1 MTASR
6 QSSQPLRIL
15 ILGCGVLAGCDHSPL
30 FVTAPPDSLGPH
42 TTTLPR
48 RLTYSSG
55 DDRHP
60 TVMGPVLA
68 YSRLDPDERG
78 NERCLALLPAEGGT
92 ILREFC
98 PGAPVSPADTF
109 VDTWTEPALS
119 PDARRIAYMWQQGSL
134 VSVLGFWSTSV
145 VVAPADRAGDRSGFV
160 WPIHYIAPSGR
171 IGDAVSAITWVDD
184 HTLRF
189 LMGYEFIFK
198 VKGGGVV
205 RYTDT
210 TFQSYGLAQLDL
222 SSGAFAFLAGG
233 DSVYAYAAAP
243 DGGLWLVRNQDSTR
257 LLHLAPGADTTV
269 TAGVYSGPVCGL
281 ANVGGVPAAIVGDTV
296 IEWLEP
302 GDSVP
307 RSIPVGLGLGPV
319 GRIAAVPGARRFV
332 IEIERGW
339 DLFGDPANLWLY
351 ELP

>member
-1 MTASR
+1 MTAPR
-6 QSSQPLRIL
+6 QSSRPWRIL
-15 ILGCGVLAGCDHSPL
+15 WLGCAVLAGCDHSPL
-30 FVTAPPDSLGPH
+30 FVTASADSLGPH

-48 RLTYSSG
+48 RLTYSTG

-60 TVMGPVLA
+60 TVVGGVLA

-78 NERCLALLPAEGGT
+78 NERCLALLPADGGT

-98 PGAPVSPADTF
+98 PGAPRSPADTF

-119 PDARRIAYMWQQGSL
+119 PDARRVAYLWQQGSL
-134 VSVLGFWSTSV
+134 VSVLGFWSTSI
-145 VVAPADRAGDRSGFV
+145 VVASTDRAGDHSGFV
-160 WPIHYIAPSGR
+160 WPIHYVAPSGR
-171 IGDAVSAITWVDD
+171 IGDAVSAITWADD

-210 TFQSYGLAQLDL
+210 TFQSYGLAQLDVT
-222 SSGAFAFLAGG
+222 SGVLAFPPSG
-233 DSVYAYAAAP
+233 DSVYAYAVAP
-243 DGGLWLVRNQDSTR
+243 DGGPWLVRNQDSTR
-257 LLHLAPGADTTV
+257 LLHIAPGTDSATTV
-269 TAGVYSGPVCGL
+269 GVYSGPVLGL
-281 ANVGGVPAAIVGDTV
+281 ATIGGVPAAIVGDSA
-296 IEWLEP
+296 IEWFEP

-307 RSIPVGLGLGPV
+307 RSMPVGSGLGPV
-319 GRIAAVPGARRFV
+319 RRIAAVPGTRRFV

-339 DLFGDPANLWLY
+339 DPFGDPANLWLY